1 MPMIRLLANCQ
12 FGAANNQVF
21 EPADIEIL
29 ATAYEGAV
37 QALHLTDHAD
47 ARMEGVAKRII
58 ELARLGERDPV
69 RLREYA
75 VEGLTTDTRERSA
88 A

>member
-21 EPADIEIL
+21 EPADIQIL
-29 ATAYEGAV
+29 TTAYEGAV
-37 QALHLTDHAD
+37 QALHLTNRAD
-47 ARMEGVAKRII
+47 ARMESVAKRII

-69 RLREYA
+69 RLRDYA
-75 VEGLTTDTRERSA
+75 VEGLADARETSA